1 MSFPG
6 DSAKSFSSF
15 EKIESWM
22 VSVTQM
28 QPSTVTGAMLTMT
41 VHDEVQ
47 TPPYHLLEQPR
58 LSMSSM
64 LL

>member
-1 MSFPG
+1 
-6 DSAKSFSSF
+6 
-15 EKIESWM
+15 M